1 MKMLK
6 TKVILVFATGLFIAG
21 CGGSLAKPP
30 AYFLDHVGAV
40 SYVDKLLPGRLAQT
54 NWDGSIEI
62 KANVTPLFTNREII
76 LLHEQ
81 AHSFEIIAARDRPDE
96 YTRFRKKFDLTYK
109 SEYVEIEEFPKA
121 VIRAL
126 QGKKDKGAT
135 IAMEFISGQYQNEK

>member
-6 TKVILVFATGLFIAG
+6 TKVILVFAAGLFITG

-30 AYFLDHVGAV
+30 AYFLNHVGTV

-62 KANVTPLFTNREII
+62 KANMTPLFTTLDVII
-76 LLHEQ
+76 LHEQ
-81 AHSFEIIAARDRPDE
+81 AHSFEILAALNRPAE
-96 YTRFRKKFDLTYK
+96 YARFRKKFDVTYK
-109 SEYVEIEEFPKA
+109 SEYVELEEFPKA

-126 QGKKDKGAT
+126 RGKKDKAAM
-135 IAMEFISGQYQNEK
+135 IAMEFIRGEMR